1 MCWDPLSKGFPALFI
16 LFPPGHFRELSDR
29 LSFSLP
35 FPPLVPHPPLDPSVN
50 LAVPKHQV
58 TALPSLGKV
67 PSLVRVFPGNPD
79 TTPTPTPHAAPTP
92 TPRAPVGQ
100 IAAAAEA
107 ANRAPPKVEVQT
119 KFFRGFKPIRQAH

>member
-67 PSLVRVFPGNPD
+67 PSLGRVFQGNPD
-79 TTPTPTPHAAPTP
+79 TTPTPTPRPTF
-92 TPRAPVGQ
+92 AQ
-100 IAAAAEA
+100 IAAAAETA
-107 ANRAPPKVEVQT
+107 TRALPKAEVQT
-119 KFFRGFKPIRQAH
+119 KFFRGF